1 MRFRPIP
8 LPSLVLHTQVQ
19 CTEVPL
25 CRSGAYDGRRVT
37 CERRPADGGKG
48 RSAHYDAAPPPPY
61 EAEPLGGP
69 PGYDFGRP

>member
-1 MRFRPIP
+1 MPI
-8 LPSLVLHTQVQ
+8 VQ
-19 CTEVPL
+19 CAEVPL

-48 RSAHYDAAPPPPY
+48 RSAHYVAAPPPPY